1 MVAGF
6 SPLIATVVVV
16 LSGALATAYLW
27 LVRQR
32 QAETNAGIDALAAMR
47 WREFSRLVIEALHAR
62 GFVAESVEKTLE
74 SGPQAEIRLTREGR
88 TWLLACK
95 QAGARSRLAPASV
108 RELAEAVRLTGAA
121 GGILATPASID
132 AGARKL
138 AGDLDLYDGTAL
150 WALVSQMLPSS
161 LREDLTANARKRSV
175 REIAMAW
182 GGAVLLGL
190 LAGFVPVLMQGQPES
205 EAVVAP
211 VPAPHPATTT
221 PAPTSAAVD
230 PALTAAAPADPNR
243 EQFERGEV
251 IHAISALPWV
261 ERVLWSTSSTL
272 VIQQIE
278 DVEQTH
284 VQEVCAVLNR
294 YDSLRASR
302 LQLQPPAG
310 SERTVRFL
318 QCRSY

>member
-1 MVAGF
+1 M
-6 SPLIATVVVV
+6 IATVVVV

-32 QAETNAGIDALAAMR
+32 QAETRAGIEALAAMR

-74 SGPQAEIRLTREGR
+74 SGPQAEIRLAREGR

-95 QAGARSRLAPASV
+95 QAGARSRLAAASV

-121 GGILATPASID
+121 GGILATPANID
-132 AGARKL
+132 ASTRKL

-182 GGAVLLGL
+182 GGAAVLGL
-190 LAGFVPVLMQGQPES
+190 LAGFVPALMQGKPES

-211 VPAPHPATTT
+211 VSAQRPATGTPATTL
-221 PAPTSAAVD
+221 PAAD
-230 PALTAAAPADPNR
+230 RALTAAAPADPNR

-272 VIQQIE
+272 VVQQRE
-278 DVEQTH
+278 DVEQVH
-284 VQEVCAVLNR
+284 VQEVCTVLNR

>member
-1 MVAGF
+1 MLAGF

-32 QAETNAGIDALAAMR
+32 QAETTAGIEALAAMR
-47 WREFSRLVIEALHAR
+47 WREFTRLVIEALHAR
-62 GFVAESVEKTLE
+62 GFVAESVEQTLE
-74 SGPQAEIRLTREGR
+74 HGPQAEIRLLREGR

-95 QAGARSRLAPASV
+95 QAGAKSRLGTASV
-108 RELAEAVRLTGAA
+108 RELSEAVRFNGAA
-121 GGILATPASID
+121 GGILATPARIEAD
-132 AGARKL
+132 ARKL

-175 REIAMAW
+175 REVAMAW
-182 GGAVLLGL
+182 GGALLLGL
-190 LAGFVPVLMQGQPES
+190 VVGLVPGMIKGGSES
-205 EAVVAP
+205 DTVVDA
-211 VPAPHPATTT
+211 A
-221 PAPTSAAVD
+221 PAPTSSPAKPASTAPAPD

-251 IHAISALPWV
+251 IHAVSALPWV
-261 ERVLWSTSSTL
+261 ERVMWSTASTL
-272 VIQQIE
+272 VIQQSE
-278 DVEQTH
+278 DVEQVH
-284 VQEVCAVLNR
+284 VDEVCAVLNR

-310 SERTVRFL
+310 SQRTVRFL